1 MASLEAAWVA
11 AAVLGGAAGYG
22 VAYWRARDK
31 IARLKRSVEVWRGRA
46 EAPGDAFPQPI
57 RVGTVRWPQAAPS
70 DMPPDGEVRAAPQPP
85 PDAAAPA
92 EPPPYPAPASA
103 AVPYADVQLHFS
115 PEAVASLYARWCRE
129 GRRPPLPSTVRA
141 TPLRFAGSTRANDW
155 TPPVHAFQDHPQMG
169 EFVRFSDASDDGSC
183 ALPHPES
190 PFSEVVHP
198 LLFPQLTAAD
208 FDHPATLTELR
219 PVPLRRRGEER
230 TWEIES

>member
-1 MASLEAAWVA
+1 MASPEAAWVA

-22 VAYWRARDK
+22 VAHWRSRSK
-31 IARLKRSVEVWRGRA
+31 IEQLKKTVEIWRQKATALGDVRQEPLRPAPGPGA
-46 EAPGDAFPQPI
+46 EA
-57 RVGTVRWPQAAPS
+57 V
-70 DMPPDGEVRAAPQPP
+70 P
-85 PDAAAPA
+85 PDARGHAALDPGTVPAVTA
-92 EPPPYPAPASA
+92 EPPRYTVRASA
-103 AVPYADVQLHFS
+103 TVGHADVQPLFS
-115 PEAVASLYARWCRE
+115 LETVASLYAQWCRE
-129 GRRPPLPSTVRA
+129 GRRPQLPSAVRA

-169 EFVRFSDASDDGSC
+169 EFVRFSDANDDGSC

-208 FDHPATLTELR
+208 FDHPATLASLQ
-219 PVPLRRRGEER
+219 PVLLRRRDEER